1 FCDREITHDFEVKL
15 SIYYLLIFTRRVMGN
30 NLIFYIVC
38 KLEKHDTVGNIF
50 LLNLLMS
57 DLVFMSSLPFWAVS
71 HHMSSW
77 VFGRAWCKIVGSN
90 YFLGFYSSILF
101 LTLMTFDRYLALHQA
116 VHQALPEELILL
128 ACIKP
133 FILYDQ
139 AEHYSQGLM
148 CEEVSALEG
157 INFKVLEMLGPYLQL
172 GLFFIYPLIVFFFT
186 DEDDFTR
193 MVTYLYFCV
202 NPGFYTF
209 VRKKAPE
216 PLQNS
221 AGETCA
227 VS

>member
-1 FCDREITHDFEVKL
+1 
-15 SIYYLLIFTRRVMGN
+15 MGN

-116 VHQALPEELILL
+116 VHQALPEELMPWSRSPLCE
-128 ACIKP
+128 ASASWRASSR
-133 FILYDQ
+133 LY
-139 AEHYSQGLM
+139 SM
-148 CEEVSALEG
+148 
-157 INFKVLEMLGPYLQL
+157 
-172 GLFFIYPLIVFFFT
+172 
-186 DEDDFTR
+186 TR
-193 MVTYLYFCV
+193 QSIT
-202 NPGFYTF
+202 PRG
-209 VRKKAPE
+209 
-216 PLQNS
+216 
-221 AGETCA
+221 
-227 VS
+227 